1 MKATCVGGSK
11 LPDEKH
17 SSTIHVLACATA
29 QSCLTLGDPMD
40 CGPPGSSVH
49 GIFQGEDS
57 LRILVPTE
65 GESLP
70 LMDINTC
77 ETEAPELWDYVF
89 VVDRRTQRNP
99 GQVQRQRQF
108 LEELENQGFRYKAM
122 EDQEKEFFG
131 IRADNRMFDRY
142 WRLTETEDTVPR
154 GELSRPTSIR
164 ATNRI
169 RIVDFVLNSKMA
181 AGDTLQDLVKDGV
194 FEAGFPLHKG
204 EEHLKKK
211 WARWRS
217 MFQRQPISDIR
228 DYFGEKVAL
237 YFAWLGWYTYMLV
250 PAAVIGLIVFLS
262 GFSQFEASQISK
274 EICKAHDIYMCP
286 RGDHNRRFQRLSD
299 TCAYAKLTHLFDNE
313 GTVLFA
319 IFMALW
325 ATVFLELW
333 KRERARVVLQWELYG
348 WDEDQEEMAL
358 GLISC
363 PDHQPQLHQHSY
375 LRSTVIL
382 LLSLLMICLMI
393 GMAHVLV
400 VYRVLAAALFNSA
413 LPFLGEQVTT
423 AVVVSGALVHYVI
436 ILIMTKINKYVA
448 LKLCDFEKPRTFSER
463 ESKFTIKFFTLQ
475 FFAHFSSLI
484 YIAFILGRING
495 HPGKTVRLAGLWKLE
510 ECHLSGCMM
519 DLFVQMAIIMGL
531 KQTLSN
537 CVEYLKPWLAHKC
550 RSLRAPSQDPE
561 LGHWQRNYRLNPV
574 YTFSLFN
581 EFMEMMIQY
590 GFTTIFVAAFPL
602 APLLALFS
610 NLVEIR
616 LDAIKMVRLQRRLVP
631 RKAKDIG
638 TWLQVLEIIGVLA
651 VIANGMVIAFTSEF
665 IPRVVYKYRYGPC
678 RRGAQ
683 SEVDCFT
690 GYVNHSL
697 SVFYTKD
704 FQDPAKIEGWENVT
718 ECRYRDYFSAQD
730 SNFSE
735 QQWFLLAIRLAFLI
749 LFEHVALCIKL
760 IAAWFVPDV
769 PQSVKNEVLKK
780 KYQRLEEKSCSPKS
794 TDV

>member
-1 MKATCVGGSK
+1 MRVWII
-11 LPDEKH
+11 H
-17 SSTIHVLACATA
+17 TI
-29 QSCLTLGDPMD
+29 LG
-40 CGPPGSSVH
+40 
-49 GIFQGEDS
+49 EES

-99 GQVQRQRQF
+99 RQVQRQRQF

-131 IRADNRMFDRY
+131 IRANNSMFDRY

-358 GLISC
+358 GLLSC
-363 PDHQPQLHQHSY
+363 PDYQPRLYQHSY

-510 ECHLSGCMM
+510 ERLHDGPVRADGHHHGSEANAQQLRGVSEAVAGAQVSLLAGPVSG
-519 DLFVQMAIIMGL
+519 
-531 KQTLSN
+531 
-537 CVEYLKPWLAHKC
+537 P
-550 RSLRAPSQDPE
+550 RA
-561 LGHWQRNYRLNPV
+561 G
-574 YTFSLFN
+574 
-581 EFMEMMIQY
+581 
-590 GFTTIFVAAFPL
+590 PL
-602 APLLALFS
+602 AAQLSAEPSLHLQP
-610 NLVEIR
+610 VQR
-616 LDAIKMVRLQRRLVP
+616 VHGDDDPVRLHHHLRGCLPAGPAARALQQPRGDPPGRHQDGPAAAAPGATQGQGHRDLAAGAGGHRCAGGHCQWDGHRLHVRVHPPRGVQVP
-631 RKAKDIG
+631 LWPLPER
-638 TWLQVLEIIGVLA
+638 
-651 VIANGMVIAFTSEF
+651 
-665 IPRVVYKYRYGPC
+665 GP
-678 RRGAQ
+678 
-683 SEVDCFT
+683 V
-690 GYVNHSL
+690 
-697 SVFYTKD
+697 
-704 FQDPAKIEGWENVT
+704 
-718 ECRYRDYFSAQD
+718 
-730 SNFSE
+730 
-735 QQWFLLAIRLAFLI
+735 
-749 LFEHVALCIKL
+749 
-760 IAAWFVPDV
+760 
-769 PQSVKNEVLKK
+769 
-780 KYQRLEEKSCSPKS
+780 
-794 TDV
+794 